1 MGLKDTVD
9 KAVDNV
15 KDTTNEAIHRSTADS
30 EKAKR
35 ELAGNTMTTGEKVG
49 SMVNQAKNSAQA
61 EVDKAKRDVRNNT

>member
-35 ELAGNTMTTGEKVG
+35 ELAGNTMTTGGQSSQE
-49 SMVNQAKNSAQA
+49 
-61 EVDKAKRDVRNNT
+61 